1 METIPPVEIGLLVRH
16 AKLPTRDAILGLF
29 ADHYRASVARATAA
43 AEAAAVADELGSEV
57 LDLGEPLADLAEL
70 AAVEIEVAP
79 EGDRGASDE
88 GAPLGTFDLEGTSF
102 DLGDDPFAALDGGS
116 DDSGYGGDDVFALAD
131 EPAAETVSDLL
142 DDEAALTEAIG
153 DAADASAAEA
163 ELSEAEELG
172 AELLVD
178 EALLDDDLLADLDD
192 VDADALI
199 DEAEA
204 YEMGLAPASD
214 APSVV
219 VDEDAVFVAE
229 DDAFPEAEEAPAAVE
244 VAADEAE
251 PDDATTMV
259 QAMPDDEAE
268 PEDATTMIQAMP
280 DDDGAAP
287 DDATTMVQAMPDD
300 DAVDGPAAED
310 EGEDGQ
316 GTDRPTR
323 RSRRASRKSKKK

>member
-29 ADHYRASVARATAA
+29 ADHYRESVARATAA

-88 GAPLGTFDLEGTSF
+88 GAQLGTFDLEGTSF

-163 ELSEAEELG
+163 ELSEAEEPG
-172 AELLVD
+172 AEFLVD
-178 EALLDDDLLADLDD
+178 EALLDDALLADLDD
-192 VDADALI
+192 VDADAVI

-204 YEMGLAPASD
+204 VEMGLAPASD

-219 VDEDAVFVAE
+219 VEEDAVVVAA
-229 DDAFPEAEEAPAAVE
+229 DDAFAQIEVEAEEAPAAVE

-280 DDDGAAP
+280 DEDGI
-287 DDATTMVQAMPDD
+287 
-300 DAVDGPAAED
+300 DGPPSED
-310 EGEDGQ
+310 EGEEGQ